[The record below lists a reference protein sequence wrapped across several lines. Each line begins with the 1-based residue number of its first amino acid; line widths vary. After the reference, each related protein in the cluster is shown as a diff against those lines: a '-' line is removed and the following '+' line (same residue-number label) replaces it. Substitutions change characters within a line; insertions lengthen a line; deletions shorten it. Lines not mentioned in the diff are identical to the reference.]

1 MLRLYIFLFR
11 SRRAN
16 VLKRDCPCHSPV
28 WNSMSA
34 SVFPGCTER
43 PLLQVH
49 VEADVAADIQ
59 VLP

>member
-1 MLRLYIFLFR
+1 
-11 SRRAN
+11 
-16 VLKRDCPCHSPV
+16 
-28 WNSMSA
+28 MSA